1 LKNAIV
7 RLAIL
12 ALAAA
17 LLIPQA
23 AVIGAATVLACQNP
37 SITPTKTVYMP
48 NITKTLGGTGTNGWD
63 TPFIVQNV
71 GSTSTT
77 IELSFYKFTDGSFV
91 ACHRVEGLGASASF
105 DWRPLNDTALP
116 NDTQFSVVVRSFGA
130 PIVGV
135 VNEIVKE
142 GTTRF
147 EASSYNAVSGGATSV
162 FLPNIA
168 KRYFGWVTRF
178 VIQNLGSK
186 TTLATANFIS
196 FDGTKTATITRLIN
210 PGQSQFIDPN
220 VEPLLVD
227 GTQYAVTVNSD
238 QGVPIAVRVGTQN
251 DEAGVAHPVVDATMG
266 ATLGAASIYGP
277 YAVKNVSGKGKGL
290 STIVV
295 QNLAA
300 TPVDMTLTFAPLG
313 GGSPITF
320 NKTGIAAKA
329 SWDFDPRFQNGN
341 AKASPQVICGA
352 TAGPG
357 CLANGEY
364 SFVASTTTAGGTLAA
379 VVNVVGDVT
388 GDTTL
393 AQYTPVA
400 APATTLFLPNMTR
413 TLGGANAWTT
423 PTYLQNTT
431 ASQATASIEWRRF
444 SDQQL
449 LLTENLTIP
458 ANASMMVDPRQ
469 RSLPENTQFAVK
481 VTSGTALAGI
491 VMELNFGDGDGA
503 MAYNAFAP
511 IQSDPVPATK
521 TRFQGTVTNANGTA
535 AANVCV
541 KVGSV
546 PNCTTLTAV
555 DGSYSYELDPQFAVS
570 YTFHYL
576 VNGVEKASQTINP
589 PYTGGTTVTL
599 PSIALTP

>member
-1 LKNAIV
+1 MKNSIV

-17 LLIPQA
+17 LLLPQA
-23 AVIGAATVLACQNP
+23 GVSTAATVIACTQP
-37 SITPTKTVYMP
+37 SLTPTKTVYMP
-48 NITKTLGGTGTNGWD
+48 NITKTLGGTSTNGWD

-71 GSTSTT
+71 GTTSTA
-77 IELSFYKFTDGSFV
+77 IEVSFYKFSDGSFV
-91 ACHRVEGLGASASF
+91 TCHRVENLGASASF
-105 DWRPLNDTALP
+105 DWRPLNDSSLP

-147 EASSYNAVSGGATSV
+147 EASSYNGVSTGATSV

-178 VIQNLGSK
+178 VIQNLGTK
-186 TTLATANFIS
+186 QTLATANFIS
-196 FDGTKTATITRLIN
+196 FDGTKTATLTRLIN

-220 VEPLLVD
+220 VESLLVD

-238 QGVPIAVRVGTQN
+238 QSVPIAVRVGTQN
-251 DEAGVAHPVVDATMG
+251 DDPGVAHPVVDATMG
-266 ATLGAASIYGP
+266 AMGGAASIYGP
-277 YAVKNVSGKGKGL
+277 YAVKNVTGKGKGL

-300 TPVDMTLTFAPLG
+300 TPVDMTLTFTPLG
-313 GGSPITF
+313 GGSPTTF
-320 NKTGIAAKA
+320 NKTGVAGKS
-329 SWDFDPRFQNGN
+329 SWDFDSRFQNGN
-341 AKASPQVICGA
+341 AKAVPQVLCGA
-352 TAGPG
+352 TASPG
-357 CLANGEY
+357 CLANGEF
-364 SFVASTTTAGGTLAA
+364 SFVASTNTSGGTLAS

-393 AQYTPVA
+393 AQYTPVS
-400 APATTLFLPNMTR
+400 APSTTLYLPNMTR

-458 ANASMMVDPRQ
+458 ANASVMVDPRG
-469 RSLPENTQFAVK
+469 RTLPDNTQFAVK
-481 VTSGTALAGI
+481 VTSGTSLAGI

-511 IQSDPVPATK
+511 IQSDPVPANK
-521 TRFQGTVTNANGTA
+521 TRFQGGVTTNTGAP

-546 PNCTTLTAV
+546 PNCTTITAS

-589 PYTGGTTVTL
+589 PYTGGTIVTL
-599 PSIALTP
+599 PSVALTP